1 MKHRQGQQHLE
12 LWLCFLDPLPTC
24 LARASR
30 KTVGACHTQ
39 MQLQRADDRLKNV
52 GKEER
57 DQRLG
62 QLQRLHE
69 EAAAVQKQHVGGW
82 CGWLE
87 GWLAGGD
94 GVGWDRLKPKDTLR
108 VFRCACTQDE

>member
-1 MKHRQGQQHLE
+1 
-12 LWLCFLDPLPTC
+12 
-24 LARASR
+24 
-30 KTVGACHTQ
+30 

-57 DQRLG
+57 DQRLR

-69 EAAAVQKQHVGGW
+69 EAAAVQKQHVGGR

-94 GVGWDRLKPKDTLR
+94 GVGGTGLKPKDMLCA
-108 VFRCACTQDE
+108 FRCACKQDE